1 MLKFIDKL
9 IQLPIQNK
17 ESMAIDSKKMFDLT
31 NLNEMLGGDQKAI
44 FQMVKIFLQATPESL
59 AELNKCYQKEDYDG
73 VSKLAHKLKSSVDIF
88 CINDI
93 KQDIRRLENNTRD
106 NINIDEV
113 PDQVEKI
120 NNTLNLAI
128 EQVKEE
134 KEILHKQLFENE
146 NAPKS

>member
-1 MLKFIDKL
+1 M
-9 IQLPIQNK
+9 
-17 ESMAIDSKKMFDLT
+17 DSKKLFDLT
-31 NLNEMLGGDQKAI
+31 NLNEMLGGDQQAI
-44 FQMVKIFLQATPESL
+44 YQMVKIFLQATPESL
-59 AELNKCYQKEDYDG
+59 SELNKCFQKNDLDG

-113 PDQVEKI
+113 PELVSKL
-120 NNTLNLAI
+120 NTILNIAI

-134 KEILHKQLFENE
+134 KDNLNKQLFENE
-146 NAPKS
+146 KAAKA

>member
-1 MLKFIDKL
+1 M
-9 IQLPIQNK
+9 
-17 ESMAIDSKKMFDLT
+17 SMDSKKLFDLT

-59 AELNKCYQKEDYDG
+59 SELNKCYQKNDLDG
-73 VSKLAHKLKSSVDIF
+73 VSRLAHKLKSSVDIF
-88 CINDI
+88 SVNDI

-113 PDQVEKI
+113 PTLVEK
-120 NNTLNLAI
+120 LNSILNQTI

-134 KEILHKQLFENE
+134 KDNLYKQLYQNE
-146 NAPKS
+146 SASRA

>member
-1 MLKFIDKL
+1 M
-9 IQLPIQNK
+9 
-17 ESMAIDSKKMFDLT
+17 DSKKLFDLT

-59 AELNKCYQKEDYDG
+59 NELNRCYQKNDLDG
-73 VSKLAHKLKSSVDIF
+73 VSRLAHKLKSSVDIF

-113 PDQVEKI
+113 PAQVEKL
-120 NNTLNLAI
+120 NNILNQTI
-128 EQVKEE
+128 EQVKEK
-134 KEILHKQLFENE
+134 KEHLYRQLYENE
-146 NAPKS
+146 NVSKA

>member
-1 MLKFIDKL
+1 M
-9 IQLPIQNK
+9 
-17 ESMAIDSKKMFDLT
+17 DSKKLFDLT

-44 FQMVKIFLQATPESL
+44 FQMIKIFLQATPESL
-59 AELNKCYQKEDYDG
+59 NELNKCYQKDDTDG

-106 NINIDEV
+106 NINKDEV
-113 PDQVEKI
+113 PDLVEKI
-120 NNTLNLAI
+120 NSILNLAI

-134 KEILHKQLFENE
+134 REILYKQLFENE
-146 NAPKS
+146 NAAKS

>member
-1 MLKFIDKL
+1 
-9 IQLPIQNK
+9 
-17 ESMAIDSKKMFDLT
+17 MAIDSKRMFDLT

-59 AELNKCYQKEDYDG
+59 SELNKSYQKEDYDG

-88 CINDI
+88 CVNDI

-113 PDQVEKI
+113 PELVEKI
-120 NNTLNLAI
+120 NTILNLAI

-134 KEILHKQLFENE
+134 KEILYKQLFENE
-146 NAPKS
+146 KATK

>member
-1 MLKFIDKL
+1 MSMDSTKL
-9 IQLPIQNK
+9 
-17 ESMAIDSKKMFDLT
+17 FDLT

-59 AELNKCYQKEDYDG
+59 SELNKCFQKNDLDG
-73 VSKLAHKLKSSVDIF
+73 VSRLAHKLKSSVDIF
-88 CINDI
+88 CVNDI

-113 PDQVEKI
+113 PTLVEKL
-120 NNTLNLAI
+120 NNILKETI

-134 KEILHKQLFENE
+134 KENLYKQLYQNE
-146 NAPKS
+146 NASKA

>member
-1 MLKFIDKL
+1 M
-9 IQLPIQNK
+9 
-17 ESMAIDSKKMFDLT
+17 DSKKLFDLT

-44 FQMVKIFLQATPESL
+44 FQMIKIFLQATPESL
-59 AELNKCYQKEDYDG
+59 NELNKCYQKDDTDG

-106 NINIDEV
+106 NINKDEV
-113 PDQVEKI
+113 PDLVEKI
-120 NNTLNLAI
+120 NSILNLAI

-134 KEILHKQLFENE
+134 REILYKQLFENE
-146 NAPKS
+146 NATKS

>member
-1 MLKFIDKL
+1 M
-9 IQLPIQNK
+9 
-17 ESMAIDSKKMFDLT
+17 DSKKLFDLT

-59 AELNKCYQKEDYDG
+59 NELNRCYQKNDLDG
-73 VSKLAHKLKSSVDIF
+73 VSRLAHKLKSSVDIF

-113 PDQVEKI
+113 PAQVEKL
-120 NNTLNLAI
+120 NNILNQTI
-128 EQVKEE
+128 EQVKEK
-134 KEILHKQLFENE
+134 KEHLYKQLYENE
-146 NAPKS
+146 NVSKA